1 VIRRLFLLTLSIALP
16 AAAAAPHEWA
26 VAYQNVQARGARAIF
41 NVWNPYVEA
50 PGEFSLAQLWLIAG
64 TPKGQQ
70 TLEVGWH
77 VFPSHYG
84 DTRTHLFIYDGKCYN
99 HDCGSFVQT
108 NFDVVLGGPLS
119 CTSVDGG
126 PQCEIALEF
135 VRSDSGDWWLKV
147 DGAEVGYYPASLFDP
162 AGLGRNAVTIEAGG
176 EIVNQ
181 SANGL
186 HTTTNMGSGRAP
198 SEGYGRAAYVRGIQY
213 LDMNGVYRAAT
224 SLTTTTPGAYQTA
237 WIDGMFFFG
246 GPGRVQSETTLRA
259 ASTSAATIATPSTLT
274 VAFTIDATLDD
285 DVIVGAALSNV
296 ALLPDDRRVSL
307 KSGSN
312 AAVRSFSVPAGV
324 APGSYDL
331 TATIWRDRNR
341 NGVIDSNDPLL
352 GTVTYPNAITV
363 APTRR
368 RASR

>member
-1 VIRRLFLLTLSIALP
+1 VNRRLLLLTLFIALP

-26 VAYQNVQARGARAIF
+26 VAYQNVEARGARAVF
-41 NVWNPYVEA
+41 NVWNPYVEQ

-77 VFPSHYG
+77 VFPNLYG
-84 DTRTHLFIYDGKCYN
+84 DTKTHLFLYDGECYN
-99 HDCGSFVQT
+99 LQCGHFVQT

-135 VRSDSGDWWLKV
+135 ARADSGDWWLKV
-147 DGAEVGYYPASLFDP
+147 DGAWVGYYPASRFDS

-181 SANGL
+181 SAGGL

-198 SEGYGRAAYVRGIQY
+198 SDGYGHAAYVRAIQY
-213 LDMNGVYRAAT
+213 ADMSGAWHNAT
-224 SLTTTTPGAYQTA
+224 SLTTTTPGHYQTA

-246 GPGRVQSETTLRA
+246 GPGRVQSETTLRS
-259 ASTSAATIATPSTLT
+259 ASTSAATVAAPSTLT

-285 DVIVGAALSNV
+285 DVIVGAALAN
-296 ALLPDDRRVSL
+296 LGLMPDDRRVSL

-312 AAVRSFSVPAGV
+312 AAVRSFAVPANLAAG
-324 APGSYDL
+324 AYDL
-331 TATIWRDRNR
+331 TATLWRDRNR
-341 NGVIDSNDPLL
+341 NGVIDNNDPIL
-352 GTVTYPNAITV
+352 GTLTYPGAITV
-363 APTRR
+363 APARR